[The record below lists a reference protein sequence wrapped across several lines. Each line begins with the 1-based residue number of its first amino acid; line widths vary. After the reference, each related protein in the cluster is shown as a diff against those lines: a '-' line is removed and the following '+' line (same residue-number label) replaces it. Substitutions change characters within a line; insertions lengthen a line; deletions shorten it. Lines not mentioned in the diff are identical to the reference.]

1 MNKEPTMSN
10 ERDLEDAVAK
20 TAAIVAATSSKLMGL
35 AGQVAD
41 WNSAIARAT
50 AERERHAL
58 AGLSGDASAAAATK
72 KAIAEQ
78 RVAQENLE
86 TLALAIPAA
95 KLELDRADRAA
106 QGARSALSKFRS
118 DILKRR
124 RIDAGAELD
133 AVIADLAKL
142 WWRYEALGHEI
153 LNMPDAVPASSS
165 FGMLNREGVMGLRR
179 VAACVPKFMI
189 SWFPGALH
197 DELKK
202 EPLATSEAR
211 FWNLVSEQPADKAA

>member
-1 MNKEPTMSN
+1 MSN
-10 ERDLEDAVAK
+10 ERDLEDAAGK

-58 AGLSGDASAAAATK
+58 AGLSGDARAAAATK

-106 QGARSALSKFRS
+106 Q
-118 DILKRR
+118 
-124 RIDAGAELD
+124 EL
-133 AVIADLAKL
+133 
-142 WWRYEALGHEI
+142 
-153 LNMPDAVPASSS
+153 
-165 FGMLNREGVMGLRR
+165 
-179 VAACVPKFMI
+179 
-189 SWFPGALH
+189 GALC
-197 DELKK
+197 LN
-202 EPLATSEAR
+202 SGR
-211 FWNLVSEQPADKAA
+211 IF